1 MCTNVQ
7 FFLIRPPNP
16 QTPKLGEP
24 AKGILTEAQGH
35 CVLCTNFAL
44 ILPALYQIHL
54 KRGLYYVRTFFT
66 AWRRR
71 GVRQTHS
78 Y

>member
-24 AKGILTEAQGH
+24 AKGILTEAQEH

-44 ILPALYQIHL
+44 ILPALYQIH
-54 KRGLYYVRTFFT
+54 
-66 AWRRR
+66 
-71 GVRQTHS
+71 
-78 Y
+78 